1 MLKDYFVKQGIKEV
15 EIEEF
20 IRKSFPVGDYSKTEL
35 QRTPLGIKVLIYTNK
50 PGRIIGR
57 GGKNINEMTEA
68 LKNRFSLEN
77 PQLDVKTIAN
87 PNLDAKIVAKQIA
100 SALERGYNY
109 KKIGN
114 LTVKRVMQ
122 SGAIGVQIIVSGKL
136 GGGKGLTS
144 KFTEGYIKHAG
155 QLVEELVDEGF
166 EEAQTRPGKIGVR
179 VRILKEFVSI
189 TGEKRDYVQKSAD
202 LMREEREKRESEK
215 AAEKTGEKK
224 KEKKAEEG
232 SKEKKKEKPPAKK
245 RKGSKAG
252 KAEAEKKPGKPPA
265 VKRKPAAKVKKDKAK
280 KAKKAKK

>member
-20 IRKSFPVGDYSKTEL
+20 IRKSFPLGDYSKTVL
-35 QRTPLGIKVLIYTNK
+35 QRTPLGIKIVIYTNK

-68 LKNRFSLEN
+68 LKIRFNLEN
-77 PQLDVKTIAN
+77 PQLDVKTIGN

-122 SGAIGVQIIVSGKL
+122 SGAIGVQIIIAGKL

-144 KFTEGYIKHAG
+144 KFTEGYVKYAG
-155 QLVEELVDEGF
+155 HPVDELVDEGF

-179 VRILKEFVSI
+179 VKILTEFIDI
-189 TGEKRDYVQKSAD
+189 TGVKGNVIRKAHEIV
-202 LMREEREKRESEK
+202 REKVKEMEEEEEAKKEAKKKAHEK
-215 AAEKTGEKK
+215 KEEKKSTKHKKPTKHKKETKHKTATKHKKETKKHEEKPKPKKAEKK
-224 KEKKAEEG
+224 KTT
-232 SKEKKKEKPPAKK
+232 KKK
-245 RKGSKAG
+245 
-252 KAEAEKKPGKPPA
+252 
-265 VKRKPAAKVKKDKAK
+265 
-280 KAKKAKK
+280 